1 MNKIGT
7 MAYFVV
13 LGRMSVLSRLPEAC
27 RYLSMF
33 GVCRTL
39 FPRQYDLKRAHAR
52 VPRGSK
58 NRLHFDLFHG
68 MNFGRVANGS
78 HFRYHAFHRFRFR
91 SAPAVTL
98 AF

>member
-1 MNKIGT
+1 MAT

-13 LGRMSVLSRLPEAC
+13 LGRISGSMSLFVDVRSLSDFI
-27 RYLSMF
+27 S
-33 GVCRTL
+33 
-39 FPRQYDLKRAHAR
+39 RQYDLKRAHAR
-52 VPRGSK
+52 VPRGSI
-58 NRLHFDLFHG
+58 NRPHFDLFHG

-91 SAPAVTL
+91 SASAVTL